1 MTRRIFVTG
10 VILLLGIGMAGA
22 TTLVK
27 MEFSDLAREA
37 NHIVVGT
44 VTGIEGEYD
53 PSGTF
58 SRSNVTLAVERSF
71 RGHAPDTLV
80 LRTPG
85 GQVGSMEQLALGVA
99 SFEVGERVLVFLTS
113 WEDDGTPKVLGYVQG
128 KSRIVED
135 DQGRPRLHGGVVDGR
150 TLESVARELRHG
162 SRHNIPLQP
171 AN

>member
-1 MTRRIFVTG
+1 MRRKGAIAG
-10 VILLLGIGMAGA
+10 VLLLLCTSVAGA
-22 TTLVK
+22 TTLIK
-27 MEFSDLAREA
+27 MDFSDLAREA

-58 SRSNVTLAVERSF
+58 IRSNVTLAVERSL
-71 RGHAPDTLV
+71 RGQAPDTIV

-85 GQVGSMEQLALGVA
+85 GQVGGMEQVALGVA
-99 SFEVGERVLVFLTS
+99 NFEVGERVLVFLTS
-113 WEDDGTPKVLGYVQG
+113 WGDGTPKVLGYVQG
-128 KSRIVED
+128 KSRLVVD
-135 DQGRPRLHGGVVDGR
+135 DQGRARLEGGSSNGR

-162 SRHNIPLQP
+162 PLHNIPLRP